1 MSHNKITINSQNPDS
16 SGNVVLNTSSTLTG
30 SPSNNQTIVGNSS
43 SEYEFGSAPSN
54 VNPLTEYFYACNTNI
69 GSSTLVTA
77 NGYITQYVDNRNG
90 TNYNVESG
98 IESNGTGGDGVSYG
112 GGGSRMHS
120 QLKVDNGIYFCEYY
134 PCPRWSSSG
143 SSVFQFVQG
152 SSSSADVK
160 GNRSYSQSGAP
171 ARNFYARV
179 KSTGTNENVWP
190 KIISNTNQRI
200 GSNYTNA
207 QSMIAYKI

>member
-1 MSHNKITINSQNPDS
+1 MSHNKITINLQKSNAD
-16 SGNVVLNTSSTLTG
+16 GDIELNVSSTLTG
-30 SPSNNQTIVGNSS
+30 SPSNNQTIIGNSS
-43 SEYEFGSAPSN
+43 NEYEFGSAPSD
-54 VNPLTEYFYACNTNI
+54 VNPLTEYFYVCNTTI
-69 GSSTLVTA
+69 GSNTLVTA
-77 NGYITQYVDNRNG
+77 NGYITQYVDNRYG
-90 TNYNVESG
+90 TNYNIESG
-98 IESNGTGGDGVSYG
+98 IISAGTGGDGVAYG

-120 QLKVDNGIYFCEYY
+120 QLSVDAGIYFCEYY

-171 ARNFYARV
+171 ARNFYSRV